1 MLTLEEK
8 KFVVQQWNIT
18 GSWIAI
24 RRAFLKR
31 PGYHAKKLPAL
42 SSLKLV
48 VNKFNEFGSITD
60 RIKGKKSAITSTEI
74 KKVERLYRNRQL
86 ISLRSASIRLQIS
99 RWKVRNILRLRLLK
113 KAYKSRVRMLLTEG
127 QRQARIAAARHLLT
141 HKATLPKTWFTDESW
156 FYSDGIAQKIHQKF
170 WEFKKE
176 AIEPISSQLEPL
188 KVMVWGAVSTKGLIG
203 PYFLHSNG
211 RNITVDQYSYQNCID
226 WFVE

>member
-18 GSWIAI
+18 RSWIAI

-31 PGYHAKKLPAL
+31 PGYHAKNLPAL

-60 RIKGKKSAITSTEI
+60 RRKGKKSAITSSEI
-74 KKVERLYRNRQL
+74 KKVERLYKNRQL
-86 ISLRSASIRLQIS
+86 ISLRSAIRRLQIS

-113 KAYKSRVRMLLTEG
+113 KACKSRVQILLTER

-141 HKATLPKTWFTDESW
+141 HKAILPKTWLLTNPGFIRMAS
-156 FYSDGIAQKIHQKF
+156 
-170 WEFKKE
+170 
-176 AIEPISSQLEPL
+176 L
-188 KVMVWGAVSTKGLIG
+188 KRIIKSFGHSTRKLLSL
-203 PYFLHSNG
+203 FQANW
-211 RNITVDQYSYQNCID
+211 N
-226 WFVE
+226 F